1 MLFIFVTK
9 FERIPNFWPLMY
21 TCKKLMEISPRY
33 RMSIIVPV
41 KTAFT
46 LSSRV
51 FRRSARNRCY
61 ARLLRSRHRSKR
73 CINQPGKKLGK
84 WFFAFACEP
93 VNKNRR
99 FIGVVH
105 GRSNNQRNLWR
116 ALHCS
121 CVDAAFRKL
130 CPPPPP
136 QNRRV
141 FFSLSFAKSHARKV
155 LSARFFFISFQF
167 RGLESKYEE
176 GRRWSMLIFSF
187 VEDPGLIC

>member
-1 MLFIFVTK
+1 
-9 FERIPNFWPLMY
+9 MY

-105 GRSNNQRNLWR
+105 GRSNNQR
-116 ALHCS
+116 
-121 CVDAAFRKL
+121 
-130 CPPPPP
+130 
-136 QNRRV
+136 RV
-141 FFSLSFAKSHARKV
+141 FFSLSFARSHTREKF
-155 LSARFFFISFQF
+155 SPRYEFTRFFFISFQF
-167 RGLESKYEE
+167 RGE
-176 GRRWSMLIFSF
+176 
-187 VEDPGLIC
+187 

>member
-1 MLFIFVTK
+1 
-9 FERIPNFWPLMY
+9 MY

-130 CPPPPP
+130 CPPPPSEP
-136 QNRRV
+136 CFFLSLSQSHTREKFSPRYEFTFLFHFISIPRRV
-141 FFSLSFAKSHARKV
+141 NTEK
-155 LSARFFFISFQF
+155 
-167 RGLESKYEE
+167 RGGVDL
-176 GRRWSMLIFSF
+176 
-187 VEDPGLIC
+187 C

>member
-1 MLFIFVTK
+1 
-9 FERIPNFWPLMY
+9 MY
-21 TCKKLMEISPRY
+21 TCKKLMEISPWY

-93 VNKNRR
+93 VNKNRW

-141 FFSLSFAKSHARKV
+141 FFSLSFARSHTREKFSPRYEFTF
-155 LSARFFFISFQF
+155 LFHFISIPRRVNTEK
-167 RGLESKYEE
+167 RGGVDL
-176 GRRWSMLIFSF
+176 
-187 VEDPGLIC
+187 C

>member
-1 MLFIFVTK
+1 
-9 FERIPNFWPLMY
+9 MY
-21 TCKKLMEISPRY
+21 TCWRKKLTEISPRY

-130 CPPPPP
+130 CPPPPL

>member
-1 MLFIFVTK
+1 MLLIFVTK

-21 TCKKLMEISPRY
+21 TCKKLTEISPRY

-141 FFSLSFAKSHARKV
+141 FFSLSFARSHTREKF
-155 LSARFFFISFQF
+155 SPRYEFTRFFFISFQF
-167 RGLESKYEE
+167 RGE
-176 GRRWSMLIFSF
+176 
-187 VEDPGLIC
+187 

>member
-1 MLFIFVTK
+1 MVSNVDY
-9 FERIPNFWPLMY
+9 R
-21 TCKKLMEISPRY
+21 PR
-33 RMSIIVPV
+33 
-41 KTAFT
+41 KDAFT

-51 FRRSARNRCY
+51 FRRSARNRYY

-93 VNKNRR
+93 VNKNRW

-130 CPPPPP
+130 CPPPPSEP
-136 QNRRV
+136 C
-141 FFSLSFAKSHARKV
+141 FFLSLSQSHTREKF
-155 LSARFFFISFQF
+155 SPRYEFTRFFFISFQF
-167 RGLESKYEE
+167 RGE
-176 GRRWSMLIFSF
+176 
-187 VEDPGLIC
+187 